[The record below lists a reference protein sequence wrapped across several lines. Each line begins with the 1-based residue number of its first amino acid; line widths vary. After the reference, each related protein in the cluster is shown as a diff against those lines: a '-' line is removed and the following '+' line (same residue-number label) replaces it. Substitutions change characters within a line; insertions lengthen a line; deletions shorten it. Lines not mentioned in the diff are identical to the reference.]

1 MTSRACRRKFGGPAC
16 RNASPPG
23 SPSASEI
30 AARYRRAY
38 TLPELAQPCLTRRAT
53 IVPQS
58 SQIRLHRQLVVAI
71 NGSAVDPIILDLAA
85 TIGKRDRTHVAVV
98 YVVEVGLQSPV
109 DADLPDE
116 LERGERILVAAEKTA
131 RERGLRATYD
141 VLQARSVGAAI
152 VDEA

>member
-1 MTSRACRRKFGGPAC
+1 
-16 RNASPPG
+16 
-23 SPSASEI
+23 
-30 AARYRRAY
+30 
-38 TLPELAQPCLTRRAT
+38 
-53 IVPQS
+53 
-58 SQIRLHRQLVVAI
+58 VVAI

-152 VDEA
+152 VDEAVQRGADLIVLGAQLRQKYGEPTYGSTVPYVMMHAMCEVWVCRVPLWAPLPKR